1 MLAHETAPHVHT
13 TYFDYS
19 GANKSGMKG
28 PAVSVIAAAIFV
40 SARGVPPLQN
50 AQDTSLSAQGTRAIL
65 VNSSCFTLLGAVRM
79 RIRGCPPFDQ
89 AKANS
94 GTNSAMKLTVD
105 GSLS

>member
-1 MLAHETAPHVHT
+1 
-13 TYFDYS
+13 
-19 GANKSGMKG
+19 MKG

-50 AQDTSLSAQGTRAIL
+50 AQDTSLSAQGTRAIF
-65 VNSSCFTLLGAVRM
+65 VISSCFTLFLGAVRM

-94 GTNSAMKLTVD
+94 GANSAMKLTVD

>member
-1 MLAHETAPHVHT
+1 
-13 TYFDYS
+13 
-19 GANKSGMKG
+19 MKG

-40 SARGVPPLQN
+40 SARGEPPLQN
-50 AQDTSLSAQGTRAIL
+50 AQDTSLSAQGTRAIF
-65 VNSSCFTLLGAVRM
+65 VISSCFTLLGAVRM